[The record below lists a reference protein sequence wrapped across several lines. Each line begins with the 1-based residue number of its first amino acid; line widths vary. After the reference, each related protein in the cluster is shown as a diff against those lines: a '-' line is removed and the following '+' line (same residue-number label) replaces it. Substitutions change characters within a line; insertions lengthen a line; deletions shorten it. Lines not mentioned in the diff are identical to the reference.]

1 MELNNNFETK
11 VNSASVSVTPST
23 VKSTEASRVNLFPIA
38 NKNAKNLTENEI
50 KYLQAQG
57 YDISTMSDADIQN
70 ALIVYYEQMQAKET
84 VPAQQT
90 ETQATTE
97 TTNSA
102 ETSQATQA
110 ETVAQKAQTQ
120 PQTQETAQVQAQ
132 VNNSPTNTEMKSNNK
147 SSVTEV
153 KIDYDSEDMREF
165 VIMPDDGVDSCDFYN
180 LPAEE
185 RENYFINALAKR
197 MFGEQW
203 ESMSPEEKAQAL
215 KTVESNL
222 AENVPSWKKMNA
234 EDKGKLALAFFAAS
248 DDEETRHLRYDGDCD
263 NYDNISAAYKKSFN
277 EQVEIVAKSLVETR
291 AADTKEQ
298 EQIFNQTILE
308 KFGKNREAK
317 KNYYSNQLN
326 YLLEK
331 KMSGAELNEFEEGR
345 LELLSN
351 AKAQFGKHWQ
361 RTFSD
366 NLNADYETS
375 TFALMSKDEHYQEIV
390 AKRKAQYYH
399 NTNDAAKALELA
411 EKDAKLDW
419 IKHQFEDV
427 DKTNKRAVFRK
438 LAELRNNCHSLEE
451 QAELIKLCQEIKN
464 MPKDIDFCDTYG
476 AQLKMA
482 EALKKGPDGKH
493 DENVIRHSLE
503 KLSAARA
510 AGNPISD
517 EGIAN
522 ITAGTI
528 SVVGEENQAF
538 GSELSHEFVNK
549 FGKVSAQGINEATKE
564 GLYSVGLQEQIYGR
578 ALKNVTN
585 TEGLNELA
593 KGIGHTDDS
602 IEVELSN
609 KYSEFAVNN
618 KNSELLSSL
627 GEGLSAYADKNQT
640 NVMKTLMDSSYS
652 FDDETAIRL
661 QKGFSDQVASC
672 APKNQ
677 AELHKQVMSSKFEE
691 VQVRAAENIKTY
703 DASAQLE
710 AIDEVYSSGN
720 KDAIEAIYNN
730 ISSFQP
736 SIQNEIIV
744 NAISGTVLDAEVS
757 TGNLD
762 LKMMSGML
770 TVKEIA
776 QLTPRQKQKYFI
788 GLFIKATP
796 AQKLQMMQ
804 NFATS
809 NMIGAIQKKVIY
821 TMIARSSYLKD
832 MVESGMG
839 KLMLEA
845 GLPVDATNKVINAMK
860 FSTNGTVI
868 EQRKELAKDSTFRKY
883 FEEEVVTQK
892 ANEKKYA
899 TPMNGDFIKGSL
911 TPMIDS
917 KTRAELI
924 KNKST
929 MFIKS

>member
-1 MELNNNFETK
+1 MELNNNYETK
-11 VNSASVSVTPST
+11 VNSASVSATPST

-50 KYLQAQG
+50 KYLQSQG
-57 YDISTMSDADIQN
+57 YDIATMSDADIQQ
-70 ALIVYYEQMQAKET
+70 ALITYYEQMQAKET
-84 VPAQQT
+84 APAQQT

-102 ETSQATQA
+102 ETSQATQT

-120 PQTQETAQVQAQ
+120 PQPQETAQVQAQ
-132 VNNSPTNTEMKSNNK
+132 ANNSPVNTEMKSNNK

-165 VIMPDDGVDSCDFYN
+165 VIMPDDGVDACDFYN
-180 LPAEE
+180 LSAEE
-185 RENYFINALAKR
+185 RENYFINTLAKR

-317 KNYYSNQLN
+317 RNYYSNQLN

-331 KMSGAELNEFEEGR
+331 KMSGAELNEFEESR

-351 AKAQFGKHWQ
+351 AKAQMGKHWQ
-361 RTFSD
+361 KTFSD

-375 TFALMSKDEHYQEIV
+375 TFALMSKDEHYQELV
-390 AKRKAQYYH
+390 AKRTEQYNQ
-399 NTNDAAKALELA
+399 NTNNRSKAVELA

-427 DKTNKRAVFRK
+427 DKTNKRAVLRK
-438 LAELRNNCHSLEE
+438 LVELRNNCHSLEE
-451 QAELIKLCQEIKN
+451 QAELAKLCEEIHN
-464 MPKDIDFCDTYG
+464 MPDIEYCDEYG
-476 AQLKMA
+476 VRVSSAL
-482 EALKKGPDGKH
+482 ALKKNPDGTYNKDVQIH
-493 DENVIRHSLE
+493 NLDKI
-503 KLSAARA
+503 KAARE
-510 AGNPISD
+510 AGIPISD
-517 EGIAN
+517 ECIAD
-522 ITAGTI
+522 ITAGTAEVI
-528 SVVGEENQAF
+528 GKEDSIMAGEVARSYLET
-538 GSELSHEFVNK
+538 
-549 FGKVSAQGINEATKE
+549 FGKPSATGINNATKD
-564 GLYSVGLQEQIYGR
+564 GKYSIELQEQIYGR
-578 ALKNVTN
+578 SLGEVKNQ
-585 TEGLNELA
+585 EALNELA
-593 KGIGHTDDS
+593 KGLGYTDDS
-602 IEVELSN
+602 IEVELS
-609 KYSEFAVNN
+609 KQYSEFAVNN

-627 GEGLSAYADKNQT
+627 GEGLSAYAEKNQT

-691 VQVRAAENIKTY
+691 VQVRAAENIKHY
-703 DASAQLE
+703 DNSVKSE
-710 AIDEVYSSGN
+710 AIDEVYASGN
-720 KDAIEAIYNN
+720 QEALNKVYESINSFPPEVQRVEIVRAMSEAILM
-730 ISSFQP
+730 
-736 SIQNEIIV
+736 
-744 NAISGTVLDAEVS
+744 GEVEA
-757 TGNLD
+757 GNLETPI
-762 LKMMSGML
+762 LSGHL
-770 TVKEIA
+770 NAREIA
-776 QLTPRQKQKYFI
+776 KLSPEQKRQYFI
-788 GLFIKATP
+788 GLFEKATP
-796 AQKLQMMQ
+796 AQKLKMMQ

-899 TPMNGDFIKGSL
+899 TPMHGDFIKGSL
-911 TPMIDS
+911 TPMIDA
-917 KTRAELI
+917 KTRAELM